1 MILMMMEKSV
11 HLDTYL
17 DSDEY
22 SSRATARQRD
32 SATNETG
39 RRRDRTTMGKRKDA
53 SVRKQPGV
61 AQSDA
66 EGSAATE
73 EDLRARRRALEKSA
87 NERAGVAAILVFIL
101 LRFAQRLYTATE
113 ARYIT
118 TTRDQP
124 LTVRKDNFLSFTE
137 YAKLKE
143 CALGHP
149 KLRVKGGLN
158 DAGFSKTR
166 GFVVKFNLEGEE
178 KFRSHEDYQCFA
190 DVFDKLRL
198 PDANAFVMNILLC
211 ELGEYDEY
219 NADEL
224 SVGLHLDTTV
234 GIYSR
239 HMFIAHQVSVLYNS
253 VPSDMEGGNLELFPY
268 GDGYPDTAA
277 PPAESVAPKENLLVT
292 FRGDAFHQVR
302 SYRTKTGR
310 ERISLVLEQYKI
322 DEDMYPKT
330 VKFLEAYKSNMTMM

>member
-1 MILMMMEKSV
+1 MMMKHS
-11 HLDTYL
+11 
-17 DSDEY
+17 
-22 SSRATARQRD
+22 ATARRTRTRTNILRCAAPLFPRD
-32 SATNETG
+32 CATDD
-39 RRRDRTTMGKRKDA
+39 DRTTTTMGKRRDA
-53 SVRKQPGV
+53 SVRKQPGGV
-61 AQSDA
+61 VKSPDAA
-66 EGSAATE
+66 EGSASGT
-73 EDLRARRRALEKSA
+73 EDLRAKKRAAVEQSA
-87 NERAGVAAILVFIL
+87 NERAGVAAILLFIL
-101 LRFAQRLYTATE
+101 LRFAQRLYVATE

-149 KLRVKGGLN
+149 KLRVQGGLN
-158 DAGFSKTR
+158 DAGFAKTR
-166 GFVVKFNLEGEE
+166 GFVVKFNLEGED

-190 DVFDKLRL
+190 GVFDKLRL

-219 NADEL
+219 NVDEL

-268 GDGYPDTAA
+268 GDGYPDTGA
-277 PPAESVAPKENLLVT
+277 PPEESVVPKENLLVT

-302 SYRTKTGR
+302 SYRTKTGS

-330 VKFLEAYKSNMTMM
+330 IKFLEAYKSNMTMM

>member
-1 MILMMMEKSV
+1 MEQQRGRIFPTCLSV
-11 HLDTYL
+11 CL
-17 DSDEY
+17 
-22 SSRATARQRD
+22 SRATARECG
-32 SATNETG
+32 A
-39 RRRDRTTMGKRKDA
+39 RRDRTEDDDRTTTMGKRKDA
-53 SVRKQPGV
+53 SVRLKQPGLV
-61 AQSDA
+61 KSPDD
-66 EGSAATE
+66 EGSAT
-73 EDLRARRRALEKSA
+73 EDLRQAKKRAVEKSA

-118 TTRDQP
+118 TTLDQP

-178 KFRSHEDYQCFA
+178 KFRSHGDYQCFV

-268 GDGYPDTAA
+268 GDGYPDTGA
-277 PPAESVAPKENLLVT
+277 PPEESVAPKENLLVT

-302 SYRTKTGR
+302 SYRTKTGS

-330 VKFLEAYKSNMTMM
+330 IKFLEAYKSNMTMM